1 MQFLIHAVIDA
12 RIHRCAEFNVPACSL
27 TPMVP
32 VQQLMAGTAWYPI
45 ATTNN
50 IISAVDLQAKQHV
63 P

>member
-1 MQFLIHAVIDA
+1 
-12 RIHRCAEFNVPACSL
+12 
-27 TPMVP
+27 MVP